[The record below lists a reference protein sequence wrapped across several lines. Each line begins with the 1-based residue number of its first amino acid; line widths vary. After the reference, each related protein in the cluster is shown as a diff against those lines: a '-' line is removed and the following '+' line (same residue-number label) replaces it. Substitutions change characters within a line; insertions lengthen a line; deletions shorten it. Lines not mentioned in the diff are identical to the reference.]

1 MRRREFIT
9 LLGGAAVAWPPAAGA
24 QQPPTYLVGFVHSA
38 SPGPFATALKAFRQ
52 GLSQVGYL
60 EGQNV
65 VVEYRWAEGQYDRLS
80 ALAADLVAHHVLG
93 IVAVAGNA
101 PAQAAKAATIF
112 VSGGDPVS
120 GGLVAS
126 LSHPGGNVT
135 GDKLDCDCTAFK
147 TTRIATWLNTSD
159 RAVFG
164 SFIPRGLG

>member
-135 GDKLDCDCTAFK
+135 GISWTATALLSK
-147 TTRIATWLNTSD
+147 QLELL
-159 RAVFG
+159 
-164 SFIPRGLG
+164 RGLTPRTELFSARLFPGA